1 MLRLYFRIIW
11 TRLDKRTFPTI
22 KTSTLFMP
30 VHNFPS
36 RTQRTEPSTDTRIR
50 NIVRVHFT
58 TFTYRLAA
66 VSCPGGHG
74 ENVHARNCD
83 HGNGLGWVAC
93 YTIAEGKGEE
103 ILAFVRNCSVV
114 EPLSL
119 SFSLSLNWGVCLAAK
134 TATVYEETPFIFFS
148 FGAVTW
154 VQNCFE
160 LRSCLSEKWKETNS
174 RHIKFPEKNKSA

>member
-1 MLRLYFRIIW
+1 MASSKDLMSVNHFSQHL
-11 TRLDKRTFPTI
+11 TSVLSLDKRTFPTI

-50 NIVRVHFT
+50 NIVRVLFA
-58 TFTYRLAA
+58 TFTYRLI
-66 VSCPGGHG
+66 SCPGGHG

-83 HGNGLGWVAC
+83 HGNGLGRLLHHC
-93 YTIAEGKGEE
+93 RGEE

-119 SFSLSLNWGVCLAAK
+119 SLSPSLN
-134 TATVYEETPFIFFS
+134 
-148 FGAVTW
+148 
-154 VQNCFE
+154 
-160 LRSCLSEKWKETNS
+160 
-174 RHIKFPEKNKSA
+174 